1 MAHPS
6 TEPLVLGVALV
17 IVNLLTG
24 IFSFIKESAAASLSR
39 DIERLVPNNAR
50 VIRECIESV
59 EPAEELVVG
68 DILVR
73 KYLPTQSSEIRSLLM
88 LAEISKQ
95 LLCFKIC
102 NIILQILQTG
112 DVVPADCRI
121 LEATEGFMVDN
132 SKITGES
139 EPIELDATATHEKQL
154 FSRNMAFFSACVVR
168 GKAKAVVTRT
178 VIYYLISRKFFLEL
192 HFDEIFFQG
201 IHTVMGQMADL
212 TAANPKD
219 ETLIT
224 TEISNFVHI
233 STLIGVGMGLFCFV
247 VSFIGLNILIS

>member
-73 KYLPTQSSEIRSLLM
+73 KYLLTQSSEIRALCLKK
-88 LAEISKQ
+88 LSKQ

-178 VIYYLISRKFFLEL
+178 VIYYLISRKFFLSYIL
-192 HFDEIFFQG
+192 TKFFSRVF
-201 IHTVMGQMADL
+201 ILSWVKWL
-212 TAANPKD
+212 T
-219 ETLIT
+219 
-224 TEISNFVHI
+224 
-233 STLIGVGMGLFCFV
+233 
-247 VSFIGLNILIS
+247 

>member
-88 LAEISKQ
+88 LAEIIQ
-95 LLCFKIC
+95 TITMFQ
-102 NIILQILQTG
+102 NLQYYF
-112 DVVPADCRI
+112 AD
-121 LEATEGFMVDN
+121 
-132 SKITGES
+132 S
-139 EPIELDATATHEKQL
+139 
-154 FSRNMAFFSACVVR
+154 
-168 GKAKAVVTRT
+168 
-178 VIYYLISRKFFLEL
+178 
-192 HFDEIFFQG
+192 
-201 IHTVMGQMADL
+201 
-212 TAANPKD
+212 
-219 ETLIT
+219 
-224 TEISNFVHI
+224 SNRRCC
-233 STLIGVGMGLFCFV
+233 SCGLSYFG
-247 VSFIGLNILIS
+247 SN

>member
-73 KYLPTQSSEIRSLLM
+73 KYLLTQSSEIRALCLM
-88 LAEISKQ
+88 KLSTLNKYASKFAILFYRFFKQEMLFLRIVVFWKQ
-95 LLCFKIC
+95 LKVLW
-102 NIILQILQTG
+102 
-112 DVVPADCRI
+112 
-121 LEATEGFMVDN
+121 
-132 SKITGES
+132 
-139 EPIELDATATHEKQL
+139 
-154 FSRNMAFFSACVVR
+154 
-168 GKAKAVVTRT
+168 
-178 VIYYLISRKFFLEL
+178 
-192 HFDEIFFQG
+192 
-201 IHTVMGQMADL
+201 
-212 TAANPKD
+212 
-219 ETLIT
+219 
-224 TEISNFVHI
+224 
-233 STLIGVGMGLFCFV
+233 
-247 VSFIGLNILIS
+247 

>member
-73 KYLPTQSSEIRSLLM
+73 KYLLTQSSEIRALCLKK
-88 LAEISKQ
+88 LSKQ

-178 VIYYLISRKFFLEL
+178 VIYYLISRKNFLEL
-192 HFDEIFFQG
+192 HFDEIFF
-201 IHTVMGQMADL
+201 
-212 TAANPKD
+212 
-219 ETLIT
+219 
-224 TEISNFVHI
+224 
-233 STLIGVGMGLFCFV
+233 
-247 VSFIGLNILIS
+247 

>member
-73 KYLPTQSSEIRSLLM
+73 KYLLTQSSEIRALCLTITM
-88 LAEISKQ
+88 LQ
-95 LLCFKIC
+95 H
-102 NIILQILQTG
+102 LQ
-112 DVVPADCRI
+112 
-121 LEATEGFMVDN
+121 
-132 SKITGES
+132 
-139 EPIELDATATHEKQL
+139 
-154 FSRNMAFFSACVVR
+154 
-168 GKAKAVVTRT
+168 
-178 VIYYLISRKFFLEL
+178 YYFTDS
-192 HFDEIFFQG
+192 
-201 IHTVMGQMADL
+201 
-212 TAANPKD
+212 
-219 ETLIT
+219 
-224 TEISNFVHI
+224 SNRRCC
-233 STLIGVGMGLFCFV
+233 SCGLSYFG
-247 VSFIGLNILIS
+247 SN

>member
-88 LAEISKQ
+88 LAEIIQ
-95 LLCFKIC
+95 TITMFQ
-102 NIILQILQTG
+102 NLQ
-112 DVVPADCRI
+112 
-121 LEATEGFMVDN
+121 
-132 SKITGES
+132 
-139 EPIELDATATHEKQL
+139 
-154 FSRNMAFFSACVVR
+154 
-168 GKAKAVVTRT
+168 
-178 VIYYLISRKFFLEL
+178 Y
-192 HFDEIFFQG
+192 HFTDS
-201 IHTVMGQMADL
+201 
-212 TAANPKD
+212 
-219 ETLIT
+219 
-224 TEISNFVHI
+224 SNRRCC
-233 STLIGVGMGLFCFV
+233 SCGLSYFG
-247 VSFIGLNILIS
+247 SN

>member
-1 MAHPS
+1 MLD
-6 TEPLVLGVALV
+6 E
-17 IVNLLTG
+17 I
-24 IFSFIKESAAASLSR
+24 
-39 DIERLVPNNAR
+39 
-50 VIRECIESV
+50 
-59 EPAEELVVG
+59 
-68 DILVR
+68 
-73 KYLPTQSSEIRSLLM
+73 KYL
-88 LAEISKQ
+88 KQ
-95 LLCFKIC
+95 ICFKIC

-178 VIYYLISRKFFLEL
+178 VIYYLISRKNFLEL

>member
-73 KYLPTQSSEIRSLLM
+73 KYLLTQSSEIRAFLNNYYASKFAILFYRFFKQEM
-88 LAEISKQ
+88 LFLRIVVFWKQ
-95 LLCFKIC
+95 LKVLW
-102 NIILQILQTG
+102 
-112 DVVPADCRI
+112 
-121 LEATEGFMVDN
+121 
-132 SKITGES
+132 
-139 EPIELDATATHEKQL
+139 
-154 FSRNMAFFSACVVR
+154 
-168 GKAKAVVTRT
+168 
-178 VIYYLISRKFFLEL
+178 
-192 HFDEIFFQG
+192 
-201 IHTVMGQMADL
+201 
-212 TAANPKD
+212 
-219 ETLIT
+219 
-224 TEISNFVHI
+224 
-233 STLIGVGMGLFCFV
+233 
-247 VSFIGLNILIS
+247 